1 MTKNTDVIRALAPL
15 GFFYVIATVVFACGA
30 PGAHAQKSIDQE
42 TRKIE
47 YLIHEV
53 QSLQGAQFFRNGVG
67 YDGNAAADHLRLKW
81 RAAGSRV
88 TTAADFIR
96 LCATVSSFSGL
107 AYTIRFTDGREITSE
122 DFFRQ
127 KLLDYKEPSSGP

>member
-1 MTKNTDVIRALAPL
+1 MCSTSNSVGTESKSRPFSRGLEVTRHASGSAARCVR
-15 GFFYVIATVVFACGA
+15 FIATVVFACGA
-30 PGAHAQKSIDQE
+30 PGAHAQKSVDQE

-96 LCATVSSFSGL
+96 L
-107 AYTIRFTDGREITSE
+107 
-122 DFFRQ
+122 
-127 KLLDYKEPSSGP
+127 

>member
-1 MTKNTDVIRALAPL
+1 MMRHASGSAARCVR
-15 GFFYVIATVVFACGA
+15 FFYAIATVVFACGA
-30 PGAHAQKSIDQE
+30 SGAHAQKSIDQE

-53 QSLQGAQFFRNGVG
+53 QSLQGAQFVRNGVG

-88 TTAADFIR
+88 TTAAEFIR
-96 LCATVSSFSGL
+96 LCATVSSVSGI

-122 DFFRQ
+122 EFFRQ